1 MKKNK
6 KPYEKFKDTTKEE
19 YENKRKRFP
28 MMPKEDFDIRFENNP
43 DFYEKGVSRAS
54 VGGLMRDKKKRLEEL
69 DAELGIRRK
78 KPKISEENE
87 DSERRPDSIPP
98 KRGPNYKGMKKGGDI
113 DARVEEELKKE
124 TPNAYPFM
132 KGLSPI
138 THLRKYLKKKE
149 LKKKELKQKE
159 KEKSDDFSY
168 QIKEPEKMK
177 KGGIARGC
185 GKILSDR
192 RKLTKYY

>member
-1 MKKNK
+1 MLI
-6 KPYEKFKDTTKEE
+6 F
-19 YENKRKRFP
+19 
-28 MMPKEDFDIRFENNP
+28 
-43 DFYEKGVSRAS
+43 S
-54 VGGLMRDKKKRLEEL
+54 L
-69 DAELGIRRK
+69 RR
-78 KPKISEENE
+78 
-87 DSERRPDSIPP
+87 
-98 KRGPNYKGMKKGGDI
+98 
-113 DARVEEELKKE
+113 
-124 TPNAYPFM
+124 
-132 KGLSPI
+132 
-138 THLRKYLKKKE
+138 YLKKKE